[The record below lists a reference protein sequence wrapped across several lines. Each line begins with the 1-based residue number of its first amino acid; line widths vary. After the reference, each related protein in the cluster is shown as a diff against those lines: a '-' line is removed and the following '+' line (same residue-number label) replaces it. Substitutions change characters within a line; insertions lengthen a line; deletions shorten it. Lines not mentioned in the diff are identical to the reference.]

1 MNHKQ
6 LYIWYQENKRD
17 LPWRQT
23 TEPYKVW
30 LSEII
35 LQQTR
40 VAQGLP
46 YYENFIDKYPSVK
59 HLAKASEQ
67 EVLKL
72 WQGLGYYSR
81 ARNLHFAANQV
92 VAEYQ
97 GVFPNNFNDLLQ
109 LKGVGEYT
117 AAAIASFCYSEAV
130 PVIDGNVYRVLSRLY
145 GVETPINTNE
155 GRKIIKQL
163 AYESI
168 DKKNPGLY
176 NQAIMEF
183 GALQCVPANPK
194 CEICPLSEAC
204 VAYHTGKV
212 AVLPVK
218 NPKQKIK
225 KRYFHYFLVQYQD
238 KILIQKRQGKGIWQ
252 NLYELPLLETK
263 TNKELQPV
271 DFQLFYK
278 EINIDT
284 QSKPELLGQNIH
296 KLTHQHLYIHFW
308 KVHLNKEPDRCI
320 PISDL
325 EQYPMPIVIANFLE
339 NIKL

>member
-46 YYENFIDKYPSVK
+46 YYQNFIEKYPSVK
-59 HLAKASEQ
+59 HLAMASEQ

-81 ARNLHFAANQV
+81 ARNLYFAANQV